1 MPLELAVVLLT
12 MVTTIMVYLFIR
24 FRGRGKY

>member
-12 MVTTIMVYLFIR
+12 MVTTILVYLFIR
-24 FRGRGKY
+24 LRGRKSR

>member
-1 MPLELAVVLLT
+1 MPLELAVALLT

-24 FRGRGKY
+24 LRRRDPK